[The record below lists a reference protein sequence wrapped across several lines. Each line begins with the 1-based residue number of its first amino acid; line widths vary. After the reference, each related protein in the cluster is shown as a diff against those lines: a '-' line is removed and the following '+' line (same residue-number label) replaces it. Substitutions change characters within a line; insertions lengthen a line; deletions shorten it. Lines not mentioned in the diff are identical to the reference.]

1 MVSFN
6 NLPIMDKPFYTS
18 SCSLL
23 FACRKLLLFPIIL
36 SLELRVTVV
45 NFFCVCVASS
55 QPKDTEINLELNSCP
70 YLESGSSVT
79 ATCAESNASKEV
91 ITNCS
96 FLFGFSVL
104 SASKFRYDVLLS
116 LCLFSSHCRCRKDS
130 V

>member
-45 NFFCVCVASS
+45 NLCVFVASS
-55 QPKDTEINLELNSCP
+55 QPKDTEINFELNSCP
-70 YLESGSSVT
+70 YLESGSLVI
-79 ATCAESNASKEV
+79 ATCAESNAIV
-91 ITNCS
+91 
-96 FLFGFSVL
+96 
-104 SASKFRYDVLLS
+104 
-116 LCLFSSHCRCRKDS
+116 RK
-130 V
+130 

>member
-1 MVSFN
+1 M
-6 NLPIMDKPFYTS
+6 
-18 SCSLL
+18 
-23 FACRKLLLFPIIL
+23 
-36 SLELRVTVV
+36 
-45 NFFCVCVASS
+45 CVASS

-70 YLESGSSVT
+70 YLESGSSVIT
-79 ATCAESNASKEV
+79 TCAESNASKEV